1 MGFEAP
7 LRSKSSS
14 AGARWADASYR
25 VKAAAKAATGH
36 QLKSAALDE
45 KQWCRFAWKGA
56 LSAATL
62 ALLAL
67 SEAGI
72 GVICCRPFP

>member
-45 KQWCRFAWKGA
+45 KQ
-56 LSAATL
+56 
-62 ALLAL
+62 
-67 SEAGI
+67 
-72 GVICCRPFP
+72 